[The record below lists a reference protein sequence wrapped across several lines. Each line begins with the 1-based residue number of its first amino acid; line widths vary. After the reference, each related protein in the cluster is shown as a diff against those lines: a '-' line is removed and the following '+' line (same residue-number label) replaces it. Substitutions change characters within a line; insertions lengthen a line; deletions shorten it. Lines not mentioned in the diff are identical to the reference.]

1 MRVRVRVRFRFR
13 FRFRFRVRVR
23 VRDARAARPV
33 AQLQRAPGE
42 AVEHEAAVLLARG
55 RLLRGVDVTAARAVQ
70 EVDELGLAITRRE
83 QASGCTLNRRVWA
96 CVYAWCV
103 HGVCMVCVCHLP
115 DHIPCRRPQPV
126 FRGRPPRRQFAALA
140 YRLRSPSSAA
150 PMAHESIEGE
160 RVPTEMCDHSHQK
173 PRRIVG
179 QHEQARTPG
188 PRSGGASAAWDERRR
203 TSSVVPDASRAC
215 GARSRAR
222 PREIYCVPSSLAA
235 EGLQLPMHI

>member
-1 MRVRVRVRFRFR
+1 MV
-13 FRFRFRVRVR
+13 
-23 VRDARAARPV
+23 
-33 AQLQRAPGE
+33 
-42 AVEHEAAVLLARG
+42 
-55 RLLRGVDVTAARAVQ
+55 
-70 EVDELGLAITRRE
+70 
-83 QASGCTLNRRVWA
+83 C
-96 CVYAWCV
+96 AWC
-103 HGVCMVCVCHLP
+103 GCHLP

-140 YRLRSPSSAA
+140 YRLRSPWSAA

-188 PRSGGASAAWDERRR
+188 PRSGGASAACDERRR

-222 PREIYCVPSSLAA
+222 PREISCVPSSLAA
-235 EGLQLPMHI
+235 EGLAVPIRISGILVAYLSVSYPGANRARNSRLRLRLRGGASSGRVFRRQ